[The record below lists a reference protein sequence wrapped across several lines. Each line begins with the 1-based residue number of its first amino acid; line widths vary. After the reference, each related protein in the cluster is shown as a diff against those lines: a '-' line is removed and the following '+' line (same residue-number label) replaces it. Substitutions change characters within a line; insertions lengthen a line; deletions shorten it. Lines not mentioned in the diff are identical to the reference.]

1 MCGIAGIFRSD
12 GAMADLT
19 LVRRM
24 CDRLAHRGPDAEGY
38 FTDQEC
44 ALGHRRLSI
53 IDLSTGNQPMGNEDG
68 SLQIVFNGEIYN
80 YLELR
85 AELEDKGHHFRT
97 QSDTEVLLHL
107 YEQEG
112 ERMPERL
119 NGMFAFAVWDRV
131 KRELFLAR
139 DRYGKKPLY
148 YAVSI
153 PGILLAFASELK
165 ALEVI
170 HGFGRCVDMQS
181 LADYL
186 AFGYVPDPKSIYTGV
201 RKLPPAH
208 SLHASASGVRL
219 RRYWAPVY
227 DSEATGDLEEA
238 LEGIRALAA
247 DAVKRRMISDVPLG
261 AFLSGGVD
269 SSAVVAIM
277 ARSSSAPVRTF
288 SIGFSNKRY
297 DELKYA
303 RMVALRYQTEHHET
317 VVTPDIFEILDVLV
331 KHYDEPFADTSAIPM
346 LYLAR
351 MTRQFVTVALSGD
364 GADELFGGYRRYAW
378 GWLEE
383 KLRRRFPD
391 FFRKTIIR
399 MAGRWYPKF
408 DYLPRTFR
416 AKSTLENL
424 SVELADAYFNSMTRF
439 RDHGLVAVLSAD
451 MRAALCGYSPRE
463 SYRERFR
470 KVQHLPPLHQMQAV
484 DADTYLPG
492 DILVKADRATMAYS
506 LESRSPW
513 LDYRLGELA
522 GRLPPA
528 WKISGFTGKWIF
540 KQAVASMLPDPVVR
554 RPKMGFSVPMAEW
567 LRTGLKPLFQET
579 VLCPEVGK
587 WLDHTEVLR
596 LWREHQSGVYNHE
609 RKLAV
614 LLMLALWFQRARPY
628 GAAS

>member
-1 MCGIAGIFRSD
+1 MV
-12 GAMADLT
+12 ADLAW
-19 LVRRM
+19 VRRM

-38 FTDQEC
+38 FTDREC

-53 IDLSTGNQPMGNEDG
+53 IDLSTGDQPMGNEDG
-68 SLQIVFNGEIYN
+68 SLQVVFNGEIYN

-85 AELEDKGHHFRT
+85 RELEDKGHRFRT
-97 QSDTEVLLHL
+97 RSDTEVLLHL
-107 YEQEG
+107 YEEEG

-119 NGMFAFAVWDRV
+119 NGMFAFAVWDRT

-148 YAVSI
+148 YAAGI
-153 PGILLAFASELK
+153 PGVLLAFASELK
-165 ALEVI
+165 ALEVMD
-170 HGFGRCVDMQS
+170 GLDRCVDVQA

-186 AFGYVPDPKSIYTGV
+186 AFSYVPDPKSIYV
-201 RKLPPAH
+201 NVAKLPPAH
-208 SLHASASGVRL
+208 SLYASASGVRL
-219 RRYWAPVY
+219 KRYWAPVY
-227 DSEATGDLEEA
+227 DPETAGDLGDA

-269 SSAVVAIM
+269 SSAVVALM
-277 ARSSSAPVRTF
+277 ARNSSAPVRTF
-288 SIGFSNKRY
+288 SIGFSHKRY

-303 RMVALRYQTEHHET
+303 RMVASHCRTEHHET
-317 VVTPDIFEILDVLV
+317 VVTPDILEMLDVLV
-331 KHYDEPFADTSAIPM
+331 RHYDEPFADTSAIPM

-378 GWLEE
+378 GWMEE
-383 KLRRRFPD
+383 KLRRRFPAL
-391 FFRKTIIR
+391 FRKTVIR
-399 MAGRWYPKF
+399 LAGRCYPKF
-408 DYLPRTFR
+408 DYLPRAFR
-416 AKSTLENL
+416 AKRTLENL
-424 SVELADAYFNSMTRF
+424 SVELADAYFNSMTGF
-439 RDHGLVAVLSAD
+439 RDQELVAVLSGD
-451 MRAALCGYSPRE
+451 MRAALGGYSPRE

-470 KVQHLPPLHQMQAV
+470 KVQHLPPLEQMQAV

-522 GRLPPA
+522 GRLPA
-528 WKISGFTGKWIF
+528 VWKISGFTGKRIF
-540 KQAVASMLPDPVVR
+540 KEAMASMLPAAVIR

-567 LRTGLKPLFQET
+567 LRTSLRPIFEQT
-579 VLCPEVGK
+579 VLCPEMGK
-587 WLDHTEVLR
+587 WLNHAETLR
-596 LWREHQSGVYNHE
+596 LWHEHQAGVYNHE

-614 LLMLALWFQRARPY
+614 LLMLGLWLQRARPC
-628 GAAS
+628 GAAG